1 MHFRSVSC
9 REETASGL
17 RSSQDKCQDMLPVMD
32 ARTWQAQTHL
42 SACPLLLFLSTVP
55 SLLAG
60 ENSGAAQGWWVKAA
74 GMPAEISAVFPI

>member
-1 MHFRSVSC
+1 MHFRSASC
-9 REETASGL
+9 WEETASGL

-55 SLLAG
+55 SLLPGWLENILELLGAG
-60 ENSGAAQGWWVKAA
+60 G
-74 GMPAEISAVFPI
+74 